1 MAKTFT
7 FTAPAED
14 ITGAI
19 DRVSK
24 VGRSSIS
31 VLGGVHMALEGK
43 ELTVQMTDMSLV
55 LREKIPV
62 TRAGEGTR
70 VVLDAP
76 KVLKGL
82 RTLEGP
88 ITFKGTKDAL
98 AILNGTTTLR
108 YAQGLVEDWPKL
120 PDGPSGSAVTCP
132 TQEFGW
138 TFDTIK
144 DAIASDQTRPVL
156 TGVYMETDEGRLR
169 LVATDSYRL
178 ASDSC
183 STNLDSRIDTFP
195 NTLVNGKDLATVLR
209 FIGKSEEITFSHDV
223 DKWLVVTGG
232 ERVAYLRKID
242 GEFPNY
248 RKLIP
253 ESWECTVQLDRRAA
267 LKAFD
272 RMRKLSTDNR
282 PAKLQEIGGNEM
294 FVSIYDPD
302 LGGNLIETRIGA
314 TWRGNPESGFPFGI
328 NPGFMYDALQA
339 IGFEHALMHTASPL
353 RPTLLTAPDWNYTRD
368 GMPDHFYLV
377 MPIRLPA

>member
-7 FTAPAED
+7 FTAPAEE

-19 DRVSK
+19 ERVSK
-24 VGRSSIS
+24 VGRSSVS

-55 LREKIPV
+55 LREKITV

-70 VVLDAP
+70 VVLDAA

-98 AILNGTTTLR
+98 AILNGATTLR
-108 YAQGLVEDWPKL
+108 YAQGVVEDWPKL
-120 PDGPSGSAVTCP
+120 PEGPSGSAVTCP

-144 DAIASDQTRPVL
+144 DAISNDQTRPVL
-156 TGVYMETDEGRLR
+156 TGVYMQIDEGRVR
-169 LVATDSYRL
+169 LTATDSYRL

-183 STNLDSRIDTFP
+183 STNLAARIDTFP

-209 FIGKSEEITFSHDV
+209 FIGKPEEITFSHDE
-223 DKWLVVTGG
+223 KWLVVTGG
-232 ERVAYLRKID
+232 ERIAYLRKID
-242 GEFPNY
+242 GQFPEY

-253 ESWECTVQLDRRAA
+253 ESWECTVLLDRRAA

-294 FVSIYDPD
+294 LVSIYDPD

-314 TWRGNPESGFPFGI
+314 NWRGNHENGFPYGI
-328 NPGFMYDALQA
+328 NPSFMYDALQA
-339 IGFEHALMHTASPL
+339 IGGDHTLMHAVSAL
-353 RPTLLTAPDWNYTRD
+353 RPSLLTVPDWNHTRER
-368 GMPDHFYLV
+368 MPDRFYLV
-377 MPIRLPA
+377 MPIRLH